1 MRIVIYGA
9 GGVGGVIGGRL
20 FQHAEAHG
28 CAVTLVT
35 RGAHFEAIRERGL
48 VLNDPGGSVTLPIP
62 VVDRIDAVELEP
74 DDVVIL
80 TMKSQDTAAA
90 VDALASHASGIAVA
104 CAQNGVENERRALR
118 CFERVYGICVILPAV
133 LMEPGIVDANGWPRN
148 AILDVGRYPSGV
160 DATAHAL
167 AAAFEASGLASRAD
181 PAVMRL
187 KYAKLLMNL
196 ANSLDALVPDARAGS
211 LYRRARR
218 EAEECFDAA
227 GIDYATTDEDRAR
240 RTGVMEQTPI
250 AGRTRTGGST
260 WQSLARGSAHTEVEF
275 LNGEVALLGRIHG
288 IPTPVNAMLQDAMRR
303 AAAEGLAPR
312 SLTVEE
318 LEARLRRAS

>member
-20 FQHAEAHG
+20 FQHADAHG
-28 CAVTLVT
+28 CAVTLVA
-35 RGAHFEAIRERGL
+35 RGAHFEAIRDRGL
-48 VLNDPGGSVTLPIP
+48 MLNDPGGSVTLPIP
-62 VVDRIDAVELEP
+62 VVDRIDAVELES

-80 TMKSQDTAAA
+80 TMKSHDTAAA
-90 VDALASHASGIAVA
+90 IDALVTHAPTGVGVA
-104 CAQNGVENERRALR
+104 CAQNGVDNERQALR
-118 CFERVYGICVILPAV
+118 CFERVYGICVMLPAV
-133 LMEPGIVDANGWPRN
+133 LMEPGVVDASGWPLN
-148 AILDVGRYPSGV
+148 AILDVGCYPFGM
-160 DATAHAL
+160 DATAERL

-181 PAVMRL
+181 AGVMRL

-211 LYRRARR
+211 LYKRARR

-227 GIDYATTDEDRAR
+227 GIEYATTEEDRAR
-240 RTGVMEQTPI
+240 RTGVMEQTAI
-250 AGRTRTGGST
+250 AGRKRTGGST
-260 WQSLARGSAHTEVEF
+260 WQSLARGADRTEVDF
-275 LNGEVALLGRIHG
+275 LNGEVVLLGRIYG

-303 AAAEGLAPR
+303 AAAEGVVPR

-318 LEARLRRAS
+318 LESRL